1 MSSFFL
7 KSESVGSP
15 ALVAGKHPGP
25 QETNRNGSI
34 ARGSGMSATGAVNA
48 VDIGS
53 LHHKHA
59 YHPPGKPP
67 PDFFAKDAKGAY
79 YLIVIMLT
87 IACQQRWF
95 LKQQLTFSERERR

>member
-15 ALVAGKHPGP
+15 ALVAQKHRAQGNKPK
-25 QETNRNGSI
+25 RLDR
-34 ARGSGMSATGAVNA
+34 RGVSATGTVNA
-48 VDIGS
+48 VGVGS

-59 YHPPGKPP
+59 YLPSGKPRR
-67 PDFFAKDAKGAY
+67 DFFAKNAKGAY
-79 YLIVIMLT
+79 YLLVIMLT